1 MLERQHPVL
10 EKPEFMVTPDTS
22 KALGAESGPLFIF
35 NSLPSGA
42 PRGES
47 SGDSV
52 PFAIAISSVI
62 LRN

>member
-10 EKPEFMVTPDTS
+10 EFMVTPDTS
-22 KALGAESGPLFIF
+22 KAALGAESGPLFIF

-42 PRGES
+42 HRGES

-52 PFAIAISSVI
+52 PFAIVISSVI
-62 LRN
+62 LTN